1 MMSFSI
7 VFWSMGISFVGT
19 WVYLAV
25 RDYGERERKR

>member
-7 VFWSMGISFVGT
+7 VFWCMGITAVGT

-25 RDYGERERKR
+25 RDYRERERKR